1 MAAAIALALLI
12 ALVPGRLGQFL
23 CLGLQQFVEGFL
35 YTASYQLLQLALD
48 YFSFGCTIFPTWFA
62 VSFQNGVS
70 QLHSARDLQ
79 TMSLLS
85 TFQFAKLILPYQSPK
100 PNGSGRNLSLKLFCT
115 DCSPLGSPIS
125 CNNMIILN

>member
-70 QLHSARDLQ
+70 RLHSTRGLQ
-79 TMSLLS
+79 TMSSFVLFS
-85 TFQFAKLILPYQSPK
+85 IL
-100 PNGSGRNLSLKLFCT
+100 RNLFYLIDIETMDDLPTGDQLRIKFRY
-115 DCSPLGSPIS
+115 IS
-125 CNNMIILN
+125 NAS